1 MAAWC
6 EGRQFLKICVPNCT
20 KKKYRTE
27 NGEKISYLRF
37 PDDIILKNV
46 GFMPFLETK
55 EKRLE
60 STKHEDLFSSF

>member
-1 MAAWC
+1 MP
-6 EGRQFLKICVPNCT
+6 QNFCVPNCT

-27 NGEKISYLRF
+27 NGEKISFLKF
-37 PDDIILKNV
+37 LDDIIPKNV
-46 GFMPFLETK
+46 GSMPFVDTK